1 MRNWIIDAL
10 VEHRMKNSRLFD
22 SWQESKHPRD
32 DQGRF
37 IEKNSIDFKNHTG
50 KAELKDIYRIAKSR
64 NDPNKSFSNIAKVSD
79 DVVQKVFDVTG
90 LDIQNWVH
98 GIDESAIRHI
108 FKKHGNPKTETSRG
122 QIAVTENDILNLET
136 ILNQPDS
143 VEYGGLNDR
152 GNETLIFKKKIENQI
167 VCIQEVRNGHKKLSV
182 TSIWIKKVA
191 S

>member
-1 MRNWIIDAL
+1 MIDAL
-10 VEHRMKNSRLFD
+10 VEHRMKKLQQFD
-22 SWQESKHPRD
+22 SWQKSKHPRD
-32 DQGRF
+32 EQGRF
-37 IEKNSIDFKNHTG
+37 VEKNDIDFKNHTG
-50 KAELKDIYRIAKSR
+50 KADLKEIYHIAISR
-64 NDPNKSFSNIAKVSD
+64 NDRNKSFANIAKVSD
-79 DVVQKVFDVTG
+79 DVVQKVFEVLR

-108 FKKHGNPKTETSRG
+108 LKKHGNPKAEASRG

-136 ILNQPDS
+136 ILNQPDI

-152 GNETLIFKKKIENQI
+152 GNETLIFKKKIQNQI

>member
-10 VEHRMKNSRLFD
+10 VEHRMRNSRLFD

-64 NDPNKSFSNIAKVSD
+64 NDRNKSFANIAKVSD

-136 ILNQPDS
+136 ILNQPDM
-143 VEYGGLNDR
+143 V
-152 GNETLIFKKKIENQI
+152 
-167 VCIQEVRNGHKKLSV
+167 V
-182 TSIWIKKVA
+182 
-191 S
+191 